1 MKRLFVICIS
11 AALVSLAG
19 CSDDEDVQ
27 PAQKERIVSF
37 LTGTHAPRLVAEEN
51 LEEGSNLSLIH
62 I

>member
-27 PAQKERIVSF
+27 PAQKEKIVSF
-37 LTGTHAPRLVAEEN
+37 PVSYTHLTLPTSDLV
-51 LEEGSNLSLIH
+51 
-62 I
+62 